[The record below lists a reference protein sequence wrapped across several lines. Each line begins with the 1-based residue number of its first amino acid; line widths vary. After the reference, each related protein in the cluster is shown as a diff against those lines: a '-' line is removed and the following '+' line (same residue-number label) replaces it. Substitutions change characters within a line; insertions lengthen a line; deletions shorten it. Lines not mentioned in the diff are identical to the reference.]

1 MAFKKKKSKEELEK
15 EANEKKDRLEIEW
28 NRQKL
33 IFQENLDSENKGVLE
48 LSMGKI
54 IKTYDDHKP

>member
-33 IFQENLDSENKGVLE
+33 IF
-48 LSMGKI
+48 
-54 IKTYDDHKP
+54 